1 MNTKEKKLAMV
12 LASGLIVSNLGVVTA
27 SADTN
32 VANNNSELAQNQ
44 QVNYPT
50 VAKQIIKFDA
60 SSSENLVITGI
71 DYLNEKLVKF
81 TVADDQNI
89 HELDVNKL
97 IYDDAQ
103 KTLTIPADVLKAL
116 NLSNGMHACGVTFSD
131 GTLYVGLITIY
142 TTNSNTSTTPPVVPP
157 SNDETDVDQ
166 PSNGETDVNPPSND
180 GTDVDQ
186 PSNVE
191 TDVIPPS
198 NDGTD
203 VDQPSNDKDS
213 EIIIDINNLTQVEI
227 PNFIPNNS
235 KVDYVIINGK
245 KLPVIYKNLRNSDDI
260 SSAPAVYIVGDKL
273 VLSPEV
279 LEYIGFDSSTYDIQ
293 AVLEDG
299 SVVSKTISLN
309 ITNSTEKPVEEQKP
323 AE

>member
-116 NLSNGMHACGVTFSD
+116 NLSNGMHACGITFSD

-157 SNDETDVDQ
+157 SN
-166 PSNGETDVNPPSND
+166 GGTDVNPPSN
-180 GTDVDQ
+180 GGADVTP
-186 PSNVE
+186 PSNVTKNPTVE
-191 TDVIPPS
+191 KQKLVYDKANPKDLVVK
-198 NDGTD
+198 NVNYDGTELRYIYIGSD
-203 VDQPSNDKDS
+203 FVNTKD
-213 EIIIDINNLTQVEI
+213 
-227 PNFIPNNS
+227 
-235 KVDYVIINGK
+235 
-245 KLPVIYKNLRNSDDI
+245 
-260 SSAPAVYIVGDKL
+260 L
-273 VLSPEV
+273 VL
-279 LEYIGFDSSTYDIQ
+279 GND
-293 AVLEDG
+293 
-299 SVVSKTISLN
+299 TITIPSENLN
-309 ITNSTEKPVEEQKP
+309 DTS
-323 AE
+323 